1 MITIQGIEVY
11 SDSGKIVR
19 RLSNNTYF
27 RRATV
32 LKGETEADFEEV
44 DALPDKELQQAI
56 EEKLQKIADY
66 DTSPAVNSFT
76 LNGADVWLD
85 KATRVGLMNSTN
97 IEKAAG
103 NETTTLWFAI
113 GGVETQIVVPCD
125 GAIQML
131 SQLEMYALDCY
142 NRTAAHKAAVA
153 KLAAKEEVEAYDY
166 TEGYPEKLSFT
177 I

>member
-1 MITIQGIEVY
+1 M
-11 SDSGKIVR
+11 
-19 RLSNNTYF
+19 
-27 RRATV
+27 
-32 LKGETEADFEEV
+32 
-44 DALPDKELQQAI
+44 
-56 EEKLQKIADY
+56 
-66 DTSPAVNSFT
+66 
-76 LNGADVWLD
+76 WLD
-85 KATRVGLMNSTN
+85 KATRVGLMNSTT

-113 GGVETQIVVPCD
+113 GGMETQIVVPCD

-153 KLAAKEEVEAYDY
+153 KLTTKEEVEAYDF
-166 TEGYPEKLSFT
+166 TTGYPEKLSFT